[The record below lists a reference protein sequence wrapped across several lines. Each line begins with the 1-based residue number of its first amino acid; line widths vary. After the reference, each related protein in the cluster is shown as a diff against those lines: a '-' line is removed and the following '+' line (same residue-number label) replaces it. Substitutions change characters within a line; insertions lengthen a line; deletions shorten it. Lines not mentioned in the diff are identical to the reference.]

1 MTKISE
7 NISSYSKHYSDSSLL
22 EKIANVAKKAGK
34 KVIKLALILYYVL
47 KLESVPFKNKAQIIG
62 ALGL

>member
-22 EKIANVAKKAGK
+22 EKIANVANKAGK
-34 KVIKLALILYYVL
+34 KVIKLALTLYYVL
-47 KLESVPFKNKAQIIG
+47 KLESVSFENKVQIIV
-62 ALGL
+62 L

>member
-34 KVIKLALILYYVL
+34 
-47 KLESVPFKNKAQIIG
+47 
-62 ALGL
+62 